1 MIEGVK
7 VKKLVVHQ
15 DVVLEGEKIDQPG
28 FLMEVLRNDDG
39 LIEKLGQTVFT
50 LAYPGTIKAFHWHKD
65 QADVWFFASG
75 KAQVVLYDLREDSST
90 YQKTDVFYLGE
101 DNPCLLFIPPKVAH
115 GYQVLSDRPAM
126 LFYHTDQLYD
136 SENPDEERISFD
148 DPKIGFDW
156 TVKKK

>member
-15 DVVLEGEKIDQPG
+15 DVVPEGEKIDRPG

-39 LIEKLGQTVFT
+39 LIKKLGQTVFT
-50 LAYPGTIKAFHWHKD
+50 LAYPGSIKGFHWHKE

-75 KAQVVLYDLREDSST
+75 NAQVVLYDLREKSPT
-90 YQKTDVFYLGE
+90 YQKTDVFYLGQ
-101 DNPCLLFIPPKVAH
+101 DNPCLLFIPPRVAH
-115 GYQVLSDRPAM
+115 GYQVLSDRPAT
-126 LFYHTDQLYD
+126 LFYHTDQLYNP
-136 SENPDEERISFD
+136 ENPDEQRIPFD

-156 TVKKK
+156 TVKKR